1 MRKYLLL
8 ISILLLSLA
17 SLTVQAQDSLIV
29 QQAPLLDSIGC
40 KTRYATTIELSKGYL
55 SGITIMVREADVY
68 HGVLF
73 NEFGITALE
82 FTYDPQKKKIKLE
95 QVIAMLDKW
104 YIRRVLRND
113 LRCVMEN
120 LMRGISTYKDE
131 KYHISYKFSRIEDKT
146 GGNTIEG
153 EADGTE
159 E

>member
-1 MRKYLLL
+1 MQRHLLL
-8 ISILLLSLA
+8 ISFLLFFIFA
-17 SLTVQAQDSLIV
+17 ATVKADNVGTVDQLPLQDSI
-29 QQAPLLDSIGC
+29 DS
-40 KTRYATTIELSKGYL
+40 KTRYATTIEISK
-55 SGITIMVREADVY
+55 ADVY
-68 HGVLF
+68 RGVLF

>member
-1 MRKYLLL
+1 MQRHLLL
-8 ISILLLSLA
+8 ISFLLFFIFA
-17 SLTVQAQDSLIV
+17 ATVKADNVGTVDQLPLQDSI
-29 QQAPLLDSIGC
+29 DS
-40 KTRYATTIELSKGYL
+40 KTRYATTIEISKGYL
-55 SGITIMVREADVY
+55 SGISVLVREADVY
-68 HGVLF
+68 RGVLF

-104 YIRRVLRND
+104 YI
-113 LRCVMEN
+113 RCVMEN

>member
-29 QQAPLLDSIGC
+29 QQAPLSDSIGC

-68 HGVLF
+68 HSVLF

-82 FTYDPQKKKIKLE
+82 FTYQPQTKKVELIE
-95 QVIAMLDKW
+95 VIAMLDKW
-104 YIRRVLRND
+104 YIRRVLKND
-113 LRCVMEN
+113 LQHVMEN
-120 LMRGISTYKDE
+120 LMKGNPTYKDE
-131 KYHISYKFSRIEDKT
+131 KYHISYKFSVMSNDENASIE
-146 GGNTIEG
+146 EG
-153 EADGTE
+153 ENDATKE
-159 E
+159 